1 MSPPEINDI
10 VDDNLAS
17 DFDGSLSGLGVDIHA
32 ASFSMSEAL
41 NALPNLSISSSHIF
55 KQEVGGGGVTSPTHH
70 HHGGHHLCPPED
82 CFPVPQYISESVST
96 FEDRF
101 HRGMLEDRAR

>member
-55 KQEVGGGGVTSPTHH
+55 KQEVVGSGGVTSSPTHH
-70 HHGGHHLCPPED
+70 GHHGSGHHGGGGKLAG
-82 CFPVPQYISESVST
+82 
-96 FEDRF
+96 R
-101 HRGMLEDRAR
+101 HRAGAFAHASH